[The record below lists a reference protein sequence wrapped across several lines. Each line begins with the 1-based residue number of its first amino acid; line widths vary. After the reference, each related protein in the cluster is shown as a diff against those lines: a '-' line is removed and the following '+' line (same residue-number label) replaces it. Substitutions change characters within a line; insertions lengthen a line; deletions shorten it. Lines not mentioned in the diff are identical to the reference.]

1 MSTSPFKKIVVILL
15 FVCAVC
21 FILLAPIRDNDLFWH
36 LATGKWIA
44 EHKILPEAD
53 PFSYTTSLK
62 AQEDFFR
69 AKLILTQY
77 WLANLL
83 QYGIFSFAG
92 FYGIVALRVLIA
104 LMTLLIVFVHLKRK
118 GISALTGLLLLLPL
132 AFVLGNYKG
141 DRPNPMSF
149 LFFALFLFLCDAAR
163 KGEKKGYLL
172 PAVYILWANIHGG
185 FILGGVIAILF
196 MVSEL
201 LRTAFDKE
209 HILNRKLVSIMVLT
223 FIAGFLNPNGYNA
236 VYSMFFEVSKLHA
249 ASIGEHKTAFYFVQ
263 VGTYFYVWTLG
274 LSLLL
279 LIVYLASR
287 IFPGYSFRRDRIPA
301 ILHEM
306 LILLT
311 LAALSISAIR
321 YIPFLVIA
329 IIPMTASL
337 FSSRFQAYVE
347 RLSKYFIPEI
357 ILAAASV
364 WMIVASYNV
373 TIFKNKPVSSYYPDD
388 AVQFI
393 KQKDIRGNFFN
404 YYDWGGYLIWQF
416 YPEKFVF
423 IDGRALSLK
432 TALAAEA
439 VTLNSAEKVMDR
451 PLYKAILD
459 SYSVR
464 HILIPAV
471 NYLGDINYILKPLV
485 DDPEWHLIFAGRN
498 SLIFTRDQIEPTLP
512 KSLSYALAIVNAR
525 QVAAFSPNN
534 PLPYLTFAKANMY
547 MGGSA
552 NAIKGLEEA
561 LQMRPGLRGGSV
573 ERALN
578 LLKEGKEIP
587 INMH

>member
-1 MSTSPFKKIVVILL
+1 MKKSIIVLL

-21 FILLAPIRDNDLFWH
+21 FTLLAPIRDNDLFWH

-44 EHKILPEAD
+44 EHKMLPETD

-69 AKLILTQY
+69 AKMILTQY
-77 WLANLL
+77 WLANLV
-83 QYGIFSFAG
+83 QYGIFSFSG

-104 LMTLLIVFVHLKRK
+104 LLTLLTVLVHVRRK
-118 GISALTGLLLLLPL
+118 GIPALTGLLLLLPL

-141 DRPNPMSF
+141 DRPNQMSF
-149 LFFALFLFLCDAAR
+149 LFFALFLFLCDTLK
-163 KGEKKGYLL
+163 KGGKKGYLL
-172 PAVYILWANIHGG
+172 PAVYILWANVHGG

-196 MVSEL
+196 IVSEM
-201 LRTAFDKE
+201 LRTTFDKE
-209 HILNRKLVSIMVLT
+209 HLLDRKLVFVMALT

-249 ASIGEHKTAFYFVQ
+249 ASIGEHKTAFYFTH

-279 LIVYLASR
+279 LIMYLASR

-301 ILHEM
+301 LFDEF
-306 LILLT
+306 LILVA
-311 LAALSISAIR
+311 LAALSVSAIR

-329 IIPMTASL
+329 LLPMAAPL
-337 FSSRFQAYVE
+337 FSGKFQEYVE

-364 WMIVASYNV
+364 WMIAVSYNV

-393 KQKDIRGNFFN
+393 KQRDIKGHFFN
-404 YYDWGGYLIWQF
+404 YYDWGGYLIWEF

-439 VTLNSAEKVMDR
+439 VTLNAVEKVMDK

-485 DDPEWHLIFAGRN
+485 DDPEWHLIFVGRN
-498 SLIFTRDQIEPTLP
+498 SLILTRDRIEPSYP
-512 KSLSYALAIVNAR
+512 KSLCYALAIANAR

-534 PLPYLTFAKANMY
+534 PLPYLTFAKANVY
-547 MGGSA
+547 LGGSA

-561 LQMRPGLRGGSV
+561 LQLRPGLRGGSV
-573 ERALN
+573 EKALN
-578 LLKEGKEIP
+578 LLKAGKEIP
-587 INMH
+587 VNMH